1 MARRYSSSAADAEDA
16 YQRALEKLF
25 SVSPETDTEDL
36 LLSWL
41 LTVVRNEAL
50 MIGRSQSRLV
60 AVPYDE
66 LAESWSDD
74 GATPE
79 DRAIDRQ
86 ELVEGRE
93 ALLRINPEQAR
104 CLLLRAEGLTYDEI
118 AEATG
123 FSYAKVHRAL
133 TEGRRM
139 YRGLLGR
146 IESGAECRR
155 VAPLI
160 SLLVDQEIG
169 DSDRAD
175 VELHLK
181 NCVNCRATR
190 REFALAPQQLASAFP
205 VAAALSNSGGL
216 LQQAFDHVHSA
227 AVWIN
232 ERVFSHV
239 SMGPAAEMT
248 VAKKLVLV
256 SAVSASVVAGGAT
269 VEQFAGSDRR
279 PSVRSFPSSRRLRRR
294 TPALQMSPA
303 RSTGP
308 TARSATN
315 RWSATPHEP
324 PPKAMSLKPRPTC
337 LANERRPLLLVA
349 KRSGNSNRN
358 RSLSSPTTTSTN
370 RRSPS
375 SDVRGCSRYPTPP

>member
-25 SVSPETDTEDL
+25 SVAPEIDTKDL

-74 GATPE
+74 GTTPE

-86 ELVEGRE
+86 ELEEGRE

-160 SLLVDQEIG
+160 SLLVDDEIG
-169 DSDRAD
+169 ETDRTD
-175 VELHLK
+175 IELHLK
-181 NCVNCRATR
+181 NCANCRATR
-190 REFALAPQQLASAFP
+190 REFTLAPQQLASAFP
-205 VAAALSNSGGL
+205 VAAALSKSGGL
-216 LQQAFDHVHSA
+216 LQQVFDHVQSA
-227 AVWIN
+227 AAWVN

-239 SMGPAAEMT
+239 SVGPAAEMT
-248 VAKKLVLV
+248 VAKKLALV

-269 VEQFAGSDRR
+269 VEQFAGSDRPAVGPIAPEHPTAPPPDIEAPDELR
-279 PSVRSFPSSRRLRRR
+279 PVDRPDSTKRDKSAERDKPRAATESDVVETQANLPRERATAPAPRNEGQQQEQPEPFVELPDDYVDE
-294 TPALQMSPA
+294 PALA
-303 RSTGP
+303 
-308 TARSATN
+308 
-315 RWSATPHEP
+315 E
-324 PPKAMSLKPRPTC
+324 
-337 LANERRPLLLVA
+337 
-349 KRSGNSNRN
+349 
-358 RSLSSPTTTSTN
+358 
-370 RRSPS
+370 
-375 SDVRGCSRYPTPP
+375 